1 MTNSII
7 VVTMVSLDWAK
18 EASQTG
24 RSAIVVEHKYST
36 HFGCQFVICDVSA

>member
-1 MTNSII
+1 MNPVTNSII

-24 RSAIVVEHKYST
+24 RSAIVVEMGARRI
-36 HFGCQFVICDVSA
+36 FIADL